1 MTKGKTEYETDV
13 YTIRILAPQI
23 FENFVKDKA
32 ILDVDGVRAVKK
44 ANMELANGKP
54 YAFLA
59 AIGEFSEVT
68 KAAKTLLS
76 SKELSV
82 NTVAKAL
89 LIQSLSDRIMVNF
102 YMKINKPIVKTK
114 AFTDR
119 KLAIEWLKKQVN
131 TK

>member
-32 ILDVDGVRAVKK
+32 IIDVDGVRAVKK

>member
-1 MTKGKTEYETDV
+1 MTKGKIEYETDV
-13 YTIRILAPQI
+13 YRVRVLAPQI

-32 ILDVDGVRAVKK
+32 VLDVDGVRAVKK
-44 ANMELANGKP
+44 ANMELAQGKP

-59 AIGEFSEVT
+59 AIGEFSQVT
-68 KAAKTLLS
+68 KQAKTLLS

-89 LIQSLSDRIMVNF
+89 LIQSLSDRIMANF
-102 YMKINKPIVKTK
+102 YLTINKPIVNTK
-114 AFTDR
+114 VFTDR
-119 KLAIEWLKKQVN
+119 NIAIEWLKKQIN